1 MEETISDRAKSR
13 REHAAKAVDVVE
25 AINFNN
31 DGLPVMTSLAIA
43 EITGKRHCHVLRA
56 IRNLEP
62 AWEKVV
68 GTKFGFTSQEIPQPN
83 GGIRLEDYYVLTEH
97 ECLYIATKFND
108 EARARLVM
116 RWLELEQSNA
126 RKVQALP
133 TAAADIFGII
143 NGLTKGL

>member
-25 AINFNN
+25 AITLND

-43 EITGKRHCHVLRA
+43 EITGKRHTNVLRA

-62 AWEKVV
+62 AWERV
-68 GTKFGFTSQEIPQPN
+68 TAAKFELVEYVDAKGEPRP
-83 GGIRLEDYYVLTEH
+83 YYVLTEH

-133 TAAADIFGII
+133 TAATDIFGII